1 MMRVRMQWLTCFVL
15 PLLWLLSAAVSANPA
30 AFQEPEV
37 QPMLA
42 LQLPA
47 VAERE
52 ELAQQLLEL
61 ALADVHPQFT
71 QLWLQLVSGQH
82 AQDARW
88 YADLY
93 GMLAHFRR
101 QWHAIDW
108 QRRERLELSGLAWQV
123 KAEDLA
129 RYQAAQQAGQLADLL
144 DEIRPQIG
152 NYLAMRTN
160 LLRLLDMARQGDWPV
175 AAGKTLHPEEADV
188 LVPQLK
194 HLLTRT
200 GDLPTADQDILYDAA
215 TVAAV
220 KAFQRRHGLAV
231 DGVVGNHTWFWL
243 NVKPQERAVILART
257 LLRRDMGPLTY
268 PRYILVNLPEYRLR
282 LWQDGQPLMTSR
294 VIVGQV
300 KRQTPIL
307 SSQIAS
313 VVVNPAWH
321 VPRSI
326 LKKDIVPKLARDPAY
341 LEKEQFDVID
351 YEGMQ
356 VAPQSIPWEH
366 ALAAGFPYQLRQRPG
381 DHNALGRY
389 KFYLPNNDDIYLH
402 STSSPRLFNK
412 DSRAISSGCVRV
424 EQAAELAHLLLQG
437 SPWTHERV
445 GRLLEETTTKWLP
458 LSSPVPVF
466 TVYWRSWL
474 DEQGQLQFRD
484 DIYGFDAGSRLGD
497 DKVMASLLAIEKS

>member
-1 MMRVRMQWLTCFVL
+1 MAPGVQ
-15 PLLWLLSAAVSANPA
+15 SAVSAR
-30 AFQEPEV
+30 
-37 QPMLA
+37 
-42 LQLPA
+42 LPA
-47 VAERE
+47 LAERE

-61 ALADVHPQFT
+61 ALADVHPRFNK
-71 QLWLQLVSGQH
+71 LWLQLVAGQH
-82 AQDARW
+82 GLDAQW
-88 YADLY
+88 YANLY
-93 GMLAHFRR
+93 GVMAQFRR
-101 QWHAIDW
+101 QWHGISW
-108 QRRERLELSGLAWQV
+108 QRRERLELHGLDLQV
-123 KAEDLA
+123 QPADLA
-129 RYQAAQQAGQLADLL
+129 EYREAQQAGRLTGLLAGV
-144 DEIRPQIG
+144 RPQVA
-152 NYLAMRTN
+152 NYQTIRSQ
-160 LLRLLDMARQGDWPV
+160 LLRLLDMARQGSWPV
-175 AAGKTLHPEEADV
+175 TAGKTLHPDEADT

-194 HLLTRT
+194 HLLART
-200 GDLPTADQDILYDAA
+200 GDLAAADQDILYDAA

-257 LLRRDMGPLTY
+257 LLRRDMGPLDY

-282 LWQDGQPLMTSR
+282 LLQDGQPLMTSR

-307 SSQIAS
+307 SSKIAS

-351 YEGMQ
+351 YEGAQ
-356 VAPQSIPWEH
+356 VAPESIPWEH

-402 STSSPRLFNK
+402 STSAPRLFNK

-424 EQAAELAHLLLQG
+424 EQAAELAHLLLEG
-437 SPWTHERV
+437 SHWTDERL
-445 GRLLEETTTKWLP
+445 GTLLEESTTKWLP
-458 LSSPVPVF
+458 LSKPVPVF

-474 DEQGQLQFRD
+474 DDEGQLQFRD
-484 DIYGFDAGSRLGD
+484 DIYGFDAAARMGD
-497 DKVMASLLAIEKS
+497 DKVMASLLAIQKS

>member
-1 MMRVRMQWLTCFVL
+1 MRVWMQSLTCFVL
-15 PLLWLLSAAVSANPA
+15 PVMMLCSGSAVASQAAVSETRPQPA
-30 AFQEPEV
+30 
-37 QPMLA
+37 LA
-42 LQLPA
+42 MPLPSI
-47 VAERE
+47 AERE

-61 ALADVHPQFT
+61 ALADVHPKFN

-82 AQDARW
+82 GQDAQW

-93 GMLAHFRR
+93 GVMAQFRR
-101 QWHAIDW
+101 QWHGIDW
-108 QRRERLELSGLAWQV
+108 QRRERLELTGLDLTV
-123 KAEDLA
+123 NPDDLA
-129 RYQAAQQAGQLADLL
+129 RYQRALQAGQLTPLL
-144 DEIRPQIG
+144 DESQPQVA
-152 NYLAMRTN
+152 NYQAMRTN
-160 LLRLLDMARQGDWPV
+160 LLRLLDMARQGAWPV
-175 AAGKTLHPEEADV
+175 TAGKTLHPDEADT

-194 HLLTRT
+194 YLLART
-200 GDLPTADQDILYDAA
+200 GDLPSADQDILYDAA
-215 TVAAV
+215 TVEAV

-257 LLRRDMGPLTY
+257 LLRRDMGPLSY

-282 LWQDGQPLMTSR
+282 LLQDGQPLMTSR

-326 LKKDIVPKLARDPAY
+326 LKKDIVPKLARDPSY

-351 YEGMQ
+351 YEGAQ
-356 VAPQSIPWEH
+356 VPPDSIPWEH

-437 SPWTHERV
+437 SAWTDERL
-445 GRLLEETTTKWLP
+445 GNLLEETTTKWLP
-458 LSSPVPVF
+458 LRNPVPVF

-474 DEQGQLQFRD
+474 DDQGQLQFRD
-484 DIYGFDAGSRLGD
+484 DIYGFDAGSRMGD
-497 DKVMASLLAIEKS
+497 SQVMASLLAVQKS